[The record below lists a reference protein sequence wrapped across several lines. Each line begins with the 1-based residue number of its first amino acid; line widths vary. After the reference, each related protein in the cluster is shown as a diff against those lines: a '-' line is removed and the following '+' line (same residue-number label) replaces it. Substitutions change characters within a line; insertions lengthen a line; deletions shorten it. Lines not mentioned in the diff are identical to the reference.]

1 MKKVM
6 AITLTILFIVTA
18 GGCQELDKLQAQY
31 ERNRAQSHREDVLRE
46 QQNDREDLQTEG
58 EGQEGVKHPWQV
70 GPEETSQVEAPTAEG

>member
-6 AITLTILFIVTA
+6 ATTLIILFAVVA
-18 GGCQELDKLQAQY
+18 GGCQELDNLQAQY

-58 EGQEGVKHPWQV
+58 EAQEGVKQPWQV
-70 GPEETSQVEAPTAEG
+70 APEETSQAEPPAAEG